1 MFRSVRAV
9 VLGGDVTI
17 DTDGDDDGTDGTITF
32 SSTVNGGHALAL
44 DADGA
49 AVTLSGVVGGTTKLA
64 SLTIDGGQID
74 IDTVKT
80 TGNIDIEGTNIDL
93 NAATYESDDGDIT
106 FTGAVDLTVNTTVD
120 SDKDNDSTD
129 GDITFTSTVNGAKTF
144 DAGRGGGAV
153 DLQGVVGWHHQADQP
168 DG

>member
-1 MFRSVRAV
+1 MRWRWMP
-9 VLGGDVTI
+9 T
-17 DTDGDDDGTDGTITF
+17 
-32 SSTVNGGHALAL
+32 AL
-44 DADGA
+44 

-106 FTGAVDLTVNTTVD
+106 FTGPVDLTVNTTVD
-120 SDKDNDSTD
+120 SDKDDDSDRRGHHLHLD
-129 GDITFTSTVNGAKTF
+129 GERRQDA
-144 DAGRGGGAV
+144 DAGCRRRRRGPAGCGR
-153 DLQGVVGWHHQADQP
+153 WHDQADQP